1 MKKVLLGLLVITT
14 ITSCTQNNSARMWGG
29 EETIY
34 LETGERLVNVTWKQT
49 DLWLLTKQDTTKP
62 STYSF
67 RGKSSFGVMEGEII
81 IKEK

>member
-67 RGKSSFGVMEGEII
+67 REKSSFGVMEGEII